1 MPIKNHHIKS
11 STGFTLLEVMIAMVI
26 FSIGLLGLAGIQAVA
41 LSNNNSA
48 YTRTVSMQLAYNMTD
63 VLRASTDG
71 TGNIINA
78 FDAVTTA
85 IPGSAPTSCIQ
96 KYLDPATV
104 PSCTETQLADFE
116 IYHWKKRIEKEL
128 ASGLGSISKSGDV
141 FTITIMW
148 DDEHTGAT
156 GTACGTNSAVDLK
169 CYTLDIQT

>member
-1 MPIKNHHIKS
+1 MSITNHHINNS
-11 STGFTLLEVMIAMVI
+11 AGFTLLEVMIAMVI

-41 LSNNNSA
+41 ISNNNSA
-48 YTRTVSMQLAYNMTD
+48 YTRTVSMQLAYNMAD
-63 VLRASTDG
+63 VLRASTNNE
-71 TGNIINA
+71 GNIISA

-85 IPGSAPTSCIQ
+85 IPGTAPTSCIQ
-96 KYLDPATV
+96 KNGGGAPD
-104 PSCTETQLADFE
+104 CTETALANFE

-128 ASGLGSISKSGDV
+128 ASGLGSISKTADI

-156 GTACGTNSAVDLK
+156 GTACGTDSAVDLK

>member
-71 TGNIINA
+71 T
-78 FDAVTTA
+78 
-85 IPGSAPTSCIQ
+85 
-96 KYLDPATV
+96 
-104 PSCTETQLADFE
+104 TETQLADFE

>member
-1 MPIKNHHIKS
+1 MSINNHHLKNS
-11 STGFTLLEVMIAMVI
+11 AGFTLLEVMIAMVI
-26 FSIGLLGLAGIQAVA
+26 FSIGLLGLAGIQAV
-41 LSNNNSA
+41 SINNNNSA
-48 YTRTVSMQLAYNMTD
+48 YTRTVTMQLAYNMAD

-71 TGNIINA
+71 TGNIISA
-78 FDAVTTA
+78 FDTVTTA

-96 KYLDPATV
+96 KNGGGA
-104 PSCTETQLADFE
+104 PSCTETELANFE

-128 ASGLGSISKSGDV
+128 ASGLGSISKTGDV

-156 GTACGTNSAVDLK
+156 GTACGDDNTVDLK